1 MNYQKIYASLIER
14 GRQRT
19 LEGYTENHHIIPKC
33 MGGND
38 EKENL
43 VELTPEEH
51 YLAHQLL
58 VKIYPKNQALVRA
71 ASMMIPNRPSNKMYG
86 WIRRRFSIAQSESQ
100 SGSKNSQYG
109 KFWITDGVET
119 KKVSDETDIPEGW
132 VIGRTIKKIRQT
144 SPPIFKQ
151 VSRCKKCTN
160 EEHRIEAEVWYMK
173 FLESDAKSIRD
184 FVRTSEYKN
193 SHVSFIKMLKKH
205 IPNFNPIQGKPF
217 NKI

>member
-1 MNYQKIYASLIER
+1 MNYQKIYDSLIER
-14 GRQRT
+14 ARKRT
-19 LEGYTENHHIIPKC
+19 LEGCTEKHHIIPRC

-43 VELTPEEH
+43 VDLTPEEH

-58 VKIYPKNQALVRA
+58 VKIYPKNKALVRA
-71 ASMMIPNRPSNKMYG
+71 ASMMIPNRPSNKMYV
-86 WIRRRFSIAQSESQ
+86 WLKRRFSIVQSESQ
-100 SGSKNSQYG
+100 SGNKNSQYG

-119 KKVSDETDIPEGW
+119 KKVRDKSDIPEGW
-132 VIGRTIKKIRQT
+132 VIGRTIKKIRQI

-151 VSRCKKCTN
+151 ISRCNKCIN
-160 EEHRIEAEVWYMK
+160 EERRIEAEFWYIK

-184 FVRTSEYKN
+184 FVRTSGYKN

-217 NKI
+217 NKN